1 MCVVAIVGGSGTGK
15 TSIVDRLIETDSQ
28 YFHVIDSFTDRPK
41 RYEFEEGHTFIG
53 PHIMETIFNSSSVVA
68 RTMYGDYR
76 YCSTIEQFR
85 RGFIN
90 LYVVDNQGVIDL
102 KEYFE
107 GTGKVLVV
115 QIVRDNPEDI
125 DSDRVE
131 RDTLIDEDLVDYTIH
146 NNESLDDACTCFAG
160 IMRKEFKRKILY
172 KDDK

>member
-15 TSIVDRLIETDSQ
+15 SSIVDRLIETDSQ

-53 PHIMETIFNSSSVVA
+53 SHIMETIFNSSSVVA
-68 RTMYGDYR
+68 RTQYGDYR

-90 LYVVDNQGVIDL
+90 LYVVDNQGIIDL
-102 KEYFE
+102 KEYFK

-115 QIVRDNPEDI
+115 KIVRDNLEDI
-125 DSDRVE
+125 NSDRVK
-131 RDTLIDEDLVDYTIH
+131 RDTKINEDLVDYTIR
-146 NNESLDDACTCFAG
+146 NNKGLGDACACFAG
-160 IMRKEFKRKILY
+160 IMRKEFGRIFI
-172 KDDK
+172 